1 MKADSVIY
9 IFLQRK
15 SGSKDSLRN
24 ITSSRYTSD
33 FLVSISMSGMIIIVV
48 KMVLAN

>member
-33 FLVSISMSGMIIIVV
+33 FLVSGMIIILV